1 MFHNMY
7 SQLINL
13 VAKTTYISII
23 YKITVM
29 LFFLIFK
36 SKIMDKKQK
45 VLNSYGRVHTS
56 NSENEVYMRS

>member
-1 MFHNMY
+1 MY

-23 YKITVM
+23 YRNNCVVV
-29 LFFLIFK
+29 FLIFK

-45 VLNSYGRVHTS
+45 VLNSYRRVHTS